1 MVNNNR
7 SHEKILTI
15 MVQVIKKGLE
25 TSVQD
30 YPGRIGT
37 LNQGFPSSG
46 PMDSWSFRLANVL
59 VENDPGTAA
68 LECQF
73 MGPTLKFNS
82 DRIIAI
88 TGADMSPKIDG
99 KAVPLWESLEV
110 KKDQILE
117 MAFATIGAR
126 SYIAFAGGINTT
138 PWLGS
143 RSTFHKAGVGGVDG
157 KAIQEGQIIPLN
169 KSKSVAG
176 RKINKNSIPEMSTNK
191 KWSIEVVK
199 GPNDDWID
207 EKGHKMFLNSDWK
220 LQSKSDRTGYR
231 LDGPNWSFA
240 EKATNKGLEHGTF
253 PSNIIDQGYPAGAIN
268 LAGQTP
274 IILVNDGPSMG
285 GFIVPYTVPSAAFW
299 KLGQAKPGD
308 SFNFI
313 EISVEKAQEL
323 RTEQSAICSETSL
336 LSSKNKNIINEKKP
350 TIKIDKIKI
359 IDFDKEKMN
368 EKIRNK
374 LIEKRGMKNIKVRF
388 FD

>member
-1 MVNNNR
+1 
-7 SHEKILTI
+7 

-37 LNQGFPSSG
+37 LNLGFPPSG

-59 VENDPGTAA
+59 VENEPGAAA

-88 TGADMSPKIDG
+88 TGADMSPKING
-99 KAVPLWESLEV
+99 TPVPLWESLEV

-126 SYIAFAGGINTT
+126 SYIAFSGGINTE

-143 RSTFHKAGVGGVDG
+143 RSTFHKAGVGGIEG
-157 KAIQEGQIIPLN
+157 KAIQDGQVIPLN

-176 RKINKNSIPEMSTNK
+176 RKIKKNSIPVMSTNK
-191 KWSIEVVK
+191 KWSVEVVK
-199 GPNDDWID
+199 GPNDDWVD

-231 LDGPNWSFA
+231 LDGPKWTFA
-240 EKATNKGLEHGTF
+240 EKATHKGLEHGTF
-253 PSNIIDQGYPAGAIN
+253 PSNIIDQGYPVGAIN

-285 GFIVPYTVPSAAFW
+285 GFIVPYTVPSASFW

-308 SFNFI
+308 NFNFV
-313 EISVEKAQEL
+313 EISVEKAQTL
-323 RTEQSAICSETSL
+323 RTEQTTICSETSL
-336 LSSKNKNIINEKKP
+336 VSFNKENILIHKKP
-350 TIKIDKIKI
+350 VKKIDHIKVV
-359 IDFDKEKMN
+359 DFDKEKLD

-374 LIEKRGMKNIKVRF
+374 MMEKKGMKNIKVRF
-388 FD
+388 FN

>member
-1 MVNNNR
+1 MV
-7 SHEKILTI
+7 K
-15 MVQVIKKGLE
+15 VIKKGLE

-37 LNQGFPSSG
+37 LNLGFPSSG

-59 VENDPGTAA
+59 VENEPGTAA

-73 MGPTLKFNS
+73 IGPTLKFDS
-82 DRIIAI
+82 SRTIAI
-88 TGADMSPKIDG
+88 TGADMFPKLDG
-99 KAVPLWESLEV
+99 TPVPMWESIEV
-110 KKDQILE
+110 KKDQTLE
-117 MAFATIGAR
+117 MSFATIGAR
-126 SYIAFAGGINTT
+126 SYIAFSGGINTT

-143 RSTFHKAGVGGVDG
+143 RSTFHKAGVGGIEG
-157 KAIQEGQIIPLN
+157 KAIQDGQTIPLN
-169 KSKSVAG
+169 KSKTFKKN
-176 RKINKNSIPEMSTNK
+176 KIKKTSIPAMSTNK
-191 KWSIEVVK
+191 KWSVEVVK

-207 EKGHKMFLNSDWK
+207 DKGHKMFLNSDWK

-231 LDGPNWSFA
+231 LEGPKWSFA

-253 PSNIIDQGYPAGAIN
+253 PSNIIDQGYPMGAIN

-285 GFIVPYTVPSAAFW
+285 GFIVPYTVPSVSFW

-308 SFNFI
+308 SFNFV

-323 RTEQSAICSETSL
+323 RAKQSIICSNESL
-336 LSSKNKNIINEKKP
+336 QSSKNENVLNDKKP
-350 TIKIDKIKI
+350 SIKINNIKI
-359 IDFDKEKMN
+359 IDFDKKKID

-374 LIEKRGMKNIKVRF
+374 IMEKKGMKNIKVKF
-388 FD
+388 FN